1 MEDAILHEYSSKV
14 GFLEPNWSLKDK
26 LCLNTRVTTSQLGL
40 KFKSKKELYQL
51 MVTEANVYMPPI
63 KLSNCKYVA
72 GVIEGSIKVNINICQ

>member
-1 MEDAILHEYSSKV
+1 
-14 GFLEPNWSLKDK
+14 
-26 LCLNTRVTTSQLGL
+26 
-40 KFKSKKELYQL
+40 